1 MKATFL
7 IAPLATATAAIEVRQ
22 HRYSCVK
29 NNCVLQPL
37 TSDNVAGTTS
47 LNVCEL
53 TCGQGSLWPQ
63 PTSVSIGQDT
73 VAISTWSANHRIVFE
88 GKPAYD
94 VTPLVS
100 SFKSAF
106 SDALKFKAKEGNG
119 KDIEITANIKSA
131 SEVLDLNTDESYDL
145 SVDGIKV
152 TINAATL
159 FGYRHALTTLSQLVE
174 FDEFSNTVRLVSKV
188 TIKDSP
194 AYKNRGITVD
204 TARNFYSVESLKR
217 IIRTMG
223 GNKLNTFHW
232 HISDS
237 NAFPVE
243 SKTYPNLTA
252 YGSYTAKQVYT
263 QADIRDIVKYAKTYG
278 VRVVPEL
285 DAPAHAG
292 SGWEWGP
299 AAGLGELTLC
309 YGANPWF
316 ESCVQPP
323 CGQLNPLNDNVYKV
337 LEGLH
342 NEWLSL
348 FDSDVFHMGG
358 DEVHVGCWNQSV
370 AVYPFVKD
378 RHDPKSFFHLWG
390 EFQVRS
396 AKVIEK
402 AQKKVMLW
410 SSDLTTPDFYKYLP
424 TNNTIVHIWS
434 DYAGGDTKRLTD
446 AGYEVVLS
454 YWDAHYLDCG
464 FGGWV
469 NKGNGWCNP
478 YKTWQVI
485 YDTDIVPNV
494 TAANQ
499 KLVLGAQVALWAEMA
514 DTVSGDF
521 KIWPRASALAERL
534 WSNPTTTWKDAM
546 SRYRT
551 HRDRLVAEGV
561 NIAPI
566 HPEWC
571 RQNPTEC
578 TLV

>member
-73 VAISTWSANHRIVFE
+73 VAISTWSANHRLVFE

-119 KDIEITANIKSA
+119 KDIKST

-204 TARNFYSVESLKR
+204 TARNFYSVEAVKR
-217 IIRTMG
+217 IIRTMAL
-223 GNKLNTFHW
+223 NKLNTFHW

-252 YGSYTAKQVYT
+252 YGSYSASKVYT
-263 QADIRDIVKYAKTYG
+263 QDDIRGVVKYAKTYG

-323 CGQLNPLNDNVYKV
+323 YGQLNPLNDNVYKV
-337 LEGLH
+337 LESVH

-348 FDSDVFHMGG
+348 FDSDRQG
-358 DEVHVGCWNQSV
+358 DREGAEEGH
-370 AVYPFVKD
+370 AVELRLDPP
-378 RHDPKSFFHLWG
+378 RH
-390 EFQVRS
+390 
-396 AKVIEK
+396 
-402 AQKKVMLW
+402 
-410 SSDLTTPDFYKYLP
+410 YKYLP
-424 TNNTIVHIWS
+424 VNNTIVQIWS
-434 DYAGGDTKRLTD
+434 DYASGDTKRLKD
-446 AGYEVVLS
+446 AGYEV
-454 YWDAHYLDCG
+454 
-464 FGGWV
+464 
-469 NKGNGWCNP
+469 
-478 YKTWQVI
+478 
-485 YDTDIVPNV
+485 
-494 TAANQ
+494 
-499 KLVLGAQVALWAEMA
+499 
-514 DTVSGDF
+514 
-521 KIWPRASALAERL
+521 
-534 WSNPTTTWKDAM
+534 
-546 SRYRT
+546 
-551 HRDRLVAEGV
+551 
-561 NIAPI
+561 
-566 HPEWC
+566 
-571 RQNPTEC
+571 
-578 TLV
+578 

>member
-7 IAPLATATAAIEVRQ
+7 IAPLATATATIEVRQ

-73 VAISTWSANHRIVFE
+73 VAISTWSTNHRLVFE

-204 TARNFYSVESLKR
+204 TARNFYSVEAVKR
-217 IIRTMG
+217 IIRTMAL
-223 GNKLNTFHW
+223 NKLNTFHW

-252 YGSYTAKQVYT
+252 YGSYSASKVYT
-263 QADIRDIVKYAKTYG
+263 QADIRDVVKYAKTYG

-337 LEGLH
+337 LESVH

-378 RHDPKSFFHLWG
+378 RHDPKSFFH
-390 EFQVRS
+390 
-396 AKVIEK
+396 
-402 AQKKVMLW
+402 
-410 SSDLTTPDFYKYLP
+410 
-424 TNNTIVHIWS
+424 
-434 DYAGGDTKRLTD
+434 
-446 AGYEVVLS
+446 
-454 YWDAHYLDCG
+454 
-464 FGGWV
+464 
-469 NKGNGWCNP
+469 
-478 YKTWQVI
+478 
-485 YDTDIVPNV
+485 
-494 TAANQ
+494 
-499 KLVLGAQVALWAEMA
+499 
-514 DTVSGDF
+514 
-521 KIWPRASALAERL
+521 
-534 WSNPTTTWKDAM
+534 
-546 SRYRT
+546 
-551 HRDRLVAEGV
+551 
-561 NIAPI
+561 
-566 HPEWC
+566 
-571 RQNPTEC
+571 
-578 TLV
+578 